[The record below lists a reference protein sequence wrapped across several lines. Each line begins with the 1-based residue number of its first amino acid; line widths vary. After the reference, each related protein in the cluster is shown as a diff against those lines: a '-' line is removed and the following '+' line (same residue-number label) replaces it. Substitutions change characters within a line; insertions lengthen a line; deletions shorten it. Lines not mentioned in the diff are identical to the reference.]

1 MQRGAAE
8 RAVGATKLN
17 ELSSRSHAVFII
29 IVEKSSVLAEDTSR
43 AETAEMAQLSGNMP
57 GGLHSLPLQ
66 TFSTAPQMHS
76 NALDAGCRL
85 LQSGLMNSQGLPMT
99 DPCRSL

>member
-1 MQRGAAE
+1 MTAEQVYGLMQRGAAE

-29 IVEKSSVLAEDTSR
+29 IVEKSSVLAEDTGR

-57 GGLHSLPLQ
+57 GDDRLREDGVRCMLQ
-66 TFSTAPQMHS
+66 
-76 NALDAGCRL
+76 NL
-85 LQSGLMNSQGLPMT
+85 
-99 DPCRSL
+99 

>member
-1 MQRGAAE
+1 MDAEQVYGLMQRGAAE

-29 IVEKSSVLAEDTSR
+29 IVEKSSVLAEDTGR

-57 GGLHSLPLQ
+57 GRPCMQISL
-66 TFSTAPQMHS
+66 
-76 NALDAGCRL
+76 
-85 LQSGLMNSQGLPMT
+85 
-99 DPCRSL
+99 